1 MMNDRMDEWGFNQ
14 EVLDRVQPFLIFLY
28 DHYWRVDAAGL
39 ENIPDNGRA
48 LLVSNHSGQLP
59 FDGMMLG
66 MAILNKHPA
75 KRLMRSLYGTWFRT
89 LPFISSFLTNM
100 GQALA
105 VEENGIRLLEQEQ
118 LVAIFPEGIKGIT
131 KLYKD
136 RYRLVRF
143 GRSGYIRMALKTG
156 APIIPISVVGAEET
170 YIALAKIPFAE
181 QLLGFPLPH
190 ITPTWPWLGLFGL
203 VPLPTKWYI
212 DIGAPIQTSD
222 YAASAAD
229 NLMLVDQLSNQVR
242 NTIQSM
248 VDRRLALR
256 KSIFLG

>member
-1 MMNDRMDEWGFNQ
+1 MSDRMDEWGYNQ
-14 EVLDRVQPFLIFLY
+14 EVMDRVQPFLMFLY

-39 ENIPDNGRA
+39 ENIPDIGRA

-75 KRLMRSLYGTWFRT
+75 KRLIRSLYGIWFRT
-89 LPFISSFLTNM
+89 VPFISSFMTNV

-105 VEENGIRLLEQEQ
+105 VEENGIRLLEQEH
-118 LVAIFPEGIKGIT
+118 LVAVFPEGIKGIT

-136 RYRLVRF
+136 RYRLARF
-143 GRSGYIRMALKTG
+143 GRGGYIRMALKTG
-156 APIIPISVVGAEET
+156 APIIPISIVGAEET

-181 QLLGFPLPH
+181 RLFGYPLPH

-203 VPLPTKWYI
+203 IPLPTKWSI
-212 DIGAPIQTSD
+212 DIGEPIPTTH
-222 YAASAAD
+222 YPPRASE

-242 NTIQSM
+242 NTIQTM
-248 VDRRLALR
+248 VYRRLAQR